1 MGPTAKLELA
11 QTVAGAQS
19 SSDMGFCCYLFCL
32 SVLFSS
38 DHVDWKIRNMW
49 FLKRKKKKESIL
61 GWTPGMVETLRSH
74 SGLYFVTRL
83 ASHVSRHVSLRL
95 TRVLVPEA
103 PPALQPRALLPS
115 ALFTSEGHLHPRE
128 QLMQTVG
135 TCNLHAV
142 HGDEDL
148 TSGG

>member
-1 MGPTAKLELA
+1 MSSTFRHSNDHVIQCLCA
-11 QTVAGAQS
+11 QLVQAGFLSLTTKRVSYTPPVSSHSGFRPPGQS
-19 SSDMGFCCYLFCL
+19 SRRLC
-32 SVLFSS
+32 
-38 DHVDWKIRNMW
+38 
-49 FLKRKKKKESIL
+49 
-61 GWTPGMVETLRSH
+61 RSH

-83 ASHVSRHVSLRL
+83 ASHVSRHVSVRL

-103 PPALQPRALLPS
+103 PPASQPRALLPS

-135 TCNLHAV
+135 TCSLHAV